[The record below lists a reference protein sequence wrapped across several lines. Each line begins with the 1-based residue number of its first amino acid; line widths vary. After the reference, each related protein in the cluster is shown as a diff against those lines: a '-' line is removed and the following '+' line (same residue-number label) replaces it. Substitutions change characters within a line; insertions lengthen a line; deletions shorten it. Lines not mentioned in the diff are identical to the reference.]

1 MKGKTV
7 LKKKELNYQED
18 AATNEDN
25 SESKIIKGKT
35 KLGKIKPKPVQKKER
50 VVPEKNISQQ
60 LLEQIIITY
69 YTSAWQNKIVSMK
82 SRVVGRTNE
91 KAKDLRSIKRT
102 VDNIINY
109 HKYVY
114 LMKLFDNMSNL
125 PEPASFNHDPDYGK
139 IFLVKGQ
146 EKGPEEP
153 DKEEKEEEIKIIKEK
168 SKIERKKKEE
178 EPKKEEEEVKII
190 KEKSKIERKKKDEEQ
205 KKEIKREEAIIENK
219 RGRKEVRPPLEEKEE
234 FKELDKY
241 LYRSGGKLIDRVE
254 IEKDINK
261 LIDEYPDKDID
272 VDRILHSKRLQY
284 KLKHPRYSPLAN
296 KENLDS
302 FIRYLYTYKAG
313 KSGKIADN
321 IIVIKN
327 KTYAYY

>member
-7 LKKKELNYQED
+7 LKKKELNNQED
-18 AATNEDN
+18 VDTNEDN

-35 KLGKIKPKPVQKKER
+35 KLGKIKPKPVEKKEKI
-50 VVPEKNISQQ
+50 VPEKNNSQQ

-69 YTSAWQNKIVSMK
+69 YTSAWQNKIVAMK
-82 SRVVGRTNE
+82 SRVSGRPNE

-102 VDNIINY
+102 VDHIINY
-109 HKYVY
+109 HKYLY

-125 PEPASFNHDPDYGK
+125 PEPASFNHDPNYGK

-146 EKGPEEP
+146 EKGKEEP
-153 DKEEKEEEIKIIKEK
+153 EKEEKEEEIKIIKEK

-178 EPKKEEEEVKII
+178 EPKKE
-190 KEKSKIERKKKDEEQ
+190 
-205 KKEIKREEAIIENK
+205 IKREEAIIENK
-219 RGRKEVRPPLEEKEE
+219 RGKREVRPPLEEKEE

-302 FIRYLYTYKAG
+302 FIRYLYTYKPG
-313 KSGKIADN
+313 KSGKMADN

>member
-7 LKKKELNYQED
+7 LKKKELNNQED
-18 AATNEDN
+18 VDTNEDN

-35 KLGKIKPKPVQKKER
+35 KLGKIKPKPVEKKEKI
-50 VVPEKNISQQ
+50 VPEKNNSQQ

-69 YTSAWQNKIVSMK
+69 YTSAWQNKIVAMK
-82 SRVVGRTNE
+82 SRVSGRPNE

-102 VDNIINY
+102 VDHIINY
-109 HKYVY
+109 HKYLY

-125 PEPASFNHDPDYGK
+125 PEPAPFNHDPNYGK

-146 EKGPEEP
+146 EKGKEEP
-153 DKEEKEEEIKIIKEK
+153 EKEEKEEEIKIIKEK

-178 EPKKEEEEVKII
+178 EPKKE
-190 KEKSKIERKKKDEEQ
+190 
-205 KKEIKREEAIIENK
+205 IKREEAIIENK
-219 RGRKEVRPPLEEKEE
+219 RGKREVRPPLEEKEE

-302 FIRYLYTYKAG
+302 FIRYLYTYKPG
-313 KSGKIADN
+313 KSGKMADN

>member
-7 LKKKELNYQED
+7 LKKKELNNQED
-18 AATNEDN
+18 VDTNEDN

-35 KLGKIKPKPVQKKER
+35 KLGKIKPKPVEKKEKI
-50 VVPEKNISQQ
+50 VPEKNNSQQ

-69 YTSAWQNKIVSMK
+69 YTSAWQNKIVAMK
-82 SRVVGRTNE
+82 SRVSGRPNE

-102 VDNIINY
+102 VDHIINY
-109 HKYVY
+109 HKYLY

-125 PEPASFNHDPDYGK
+125 PEPASFNHDPNYGK

-146 EKGPEEP
+146 EKGKEEP
-153 DKEEKEEEIKIIKEK
+153 EKEEKEEEIKIIKEK

-178 EPKKEEEEVKII
+178 E
-190 KEKSKIERKKKDEEQ
+190 Q

-219 RGRKEVRPPLEEKEE
+219 RGKREVRPPLEEKEE

-302 FIRYLYTYKAG
+302 FIRYLYTYKPG
-313 KSGKIADN
+313 KSGKMADN